1 LTAQIKE
8 LDTLNVQQ
16 ETKRES
22 LKNEIV
28 DLTAERLRIH
38 EEKSKVHDEN
48 QHLKE
53 KAIIIIDN

>member
-1 LTAQIKE
+1 M
-8 LDTLNVQQ
+8 QQ